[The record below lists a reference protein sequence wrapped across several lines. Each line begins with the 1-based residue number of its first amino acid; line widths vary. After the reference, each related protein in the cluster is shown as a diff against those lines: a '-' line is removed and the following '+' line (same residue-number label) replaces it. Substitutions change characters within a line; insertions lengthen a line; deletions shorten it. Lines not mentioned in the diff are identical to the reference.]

1 VSAGLCA
8 ADGPA
13 AWAHHPI
20 LEASPLPQKKYIF
33 APGPVSVPPDVLAAT
48 ARPVIHHRSPDFDPI
63 FRRVSEDLKVPFA
76 TSSPVVITAS
86 SGTGAF
92 EMALT
97 STASPGDT
105 VISIEGGKFGQ
116 RWGLMAQAF
125 GLNAV
130 RYEHEWGTAPDV
142 NRVAELLKQHPGA
155 KAVYVC
161 LCETSAGTLAPVKE
175 IAALTR
181 NTDTVL
187 IVDAVS
193 GLAADELRTD
203 EWGVDMVVSGSQ
215 KALMLPPG
223 LGFVSVSDK
232 ARKAV
237 ESSKTPQFY
246 FSLKK
251 ALKSLNENTTPF
263 TPAVNLIFGLEAA
276 LERLKAEGMENVWKR
291 HARLAE
297 GCRRAMLAINCELF
311 SKSPANTVTTVS
323 VPAGIEGGK
332 IVKILREKHG
342 MIIAGGQDHLKGK
355 IFRFACLGWYD
366 EYDAVTIISA
376 VEKTLAELGH
386 QFDRG
391 AGVNAAL
398 EYFQKG

>member
-1 VSAGLCA
+1 
-8 ADGPA
+8 
-13 AWAHHPI
+13 
-20 LEASPLPQKKYIF
+20 
-33 APGPVSVPPDVLAAT
+33 
-48 ARPVIHHRSPDFDPI
+48 
-63 FRRVSEDLKVPFA
+63 
-76 TSSPVVITAS
+76 VVITAS

-125 GLNAV
+125 GLQAV

-142 NRVAELLKQHPGA
+142 EKVADLLKLHPHA
-155 KAVYVC
+155 KALYVS

-237 ESSKTPQFY
+237 ESNKCPQFY

-251 ALKSLNENTTPF
+251 ALKSLGENTTPF
-263 TPAVNLIFGLEAA
+263 TPAVNLIFGLEVA
-276 LERLKAEGMENVWKR
+276 LQRLKTEGMDNVWAR
-291 HARLAE
+291 HANLAE
-297 GCRRAMLAINCELF
+297 GCRRAMIACRCDLF

-323 VPAGIEGGK
+323 VPAGVEGGK
-332 IVKILREKHG
+332 VAKILREKHG

-355 IFRFACLGWYD
+355 IFRFACLGWYN
-366 EYDAVTIISA
+366 EYDAITIIDA
-376 VEKTLAELGH
+376 VEKTLSELGH
-386 QFDRG
+386 RFDRG
-391 AGVNAAL
+391 AGVKAAL
-398 EYFQKG
+398 DYFQQA